1 MNPVDELNLLL
12 GIGPSRPQLPLTLRK
27 SGYVPVRSLGKGSY
41 GQALL
46 VFHEPQQQYFVVKH
60 LNLASMSS
68 RQRHDAH
75 NEINILQKLNHPNI
89 VRYVEYYEEHL
100 HLYIVME
107 YADGGDV
114 YSLLSSAQTA
124 RKMGAAGWIRGGVAA
139 SPRLAGSPP
148 SSAAAAG
155 LLSEPQIVS
164 LFVQTTMAVKYM
176 HDRRPLHRDIK
187 SSNIF
192 LTKNHVVKLGDFGI
206 STVLQ
211 STVAMA
217 STMCGTPCYFSP
229 ELCQGRPYNSKSDMW
244 ALGVLLYELCAGHV
258 PFESTTMKALMRDI
272 VHRQPPRIPDVY
284 SEELWELIVQLLQK
298 DARRRPDA
306 GQVLMSPV
314 LMKHVPDLIDQLVD
328 NKAAGGVPDADGAHR
343 DEASSAYAAAPPSPP
358 PRRVQEASPS
368 PAEASGRVAGN
379 PAPHTA
385 AVAALPVSS
394 SPASPSA
401 ARTAAKQAPSSKTQ
415 QQRGP
420 HGDGDGAGGS
430 SIEELV
436 ARFDAQKR
444 HIAEVKKSKSDCQA
458 ESQGTDGRGAV
469 PHLSGAEGSPR
480 LSPGAAAALQ
490 QQGLQMKGIGG
501 GGREAPIQPSV
512 AGAPKEAAAAAR
524 SRGTFMPPP
533 LPEALRSAGIADQRR
548 PLSPSITSS
557 PPSRQRE
564 GAAAAQIPSATN
576 ADAVQETRSR
586 RASEQKTRAQGPPAS
601 AQRGHI
607 GGTPSESA
615 APPSAARVASPAAG
629 ELSAML
635 SELSSWRERSVRRQ
649 QRQYGRRAHRD
660 GTSGKNGSE
669 AKPQRGA
676 AKADVHVPS
685 SQPST
690 APSASAGQPSQS
702 SKLSEHANTHESGAT
717 EDASS
722 LEPKR
727 GNAASRG
734 KQSQGGV
741 GRAQAGEAQG
751 ADTTGPLS
759 GATAVFLG
767 ANTRSSD
774 DDADGDRSAT
784 QSFVDAL
791 GTVLD
796 VDAVQAASAAAQ
808 QQQQRSPPPPP
819 PPPLTS
825 SQKVDE
831 ASCLFGGVPIQQQP
845 MEKGFAGTQDTI
857 DALQPPL
864 VTGTLFRHTSTRAMQ
879 AGTMRGTDAAAAAA
893 AAFDDGEGGTEGA
906 ADVHFTTSCL
916 CGRAATSN
924 GYLPMIYGS
933 FVCSCDVCVRF
944 TGAARGVEWLHLPG
958 VAHGLLPLLS
968 SLTPSE
974 APGGSSATVK
984 ATVGAGAAAAVVL
997 RGQAGG
1003 TPLKHDR
1010 GQAAEARGEGGS
1022 KANGTSPLSAQF
1034 PGVSLPYSSTASGT
1048 CVGDAAA
1055 AALDQA
1061 NIRAHCHCSQV
1072 QAPLQL
1078 EAEPGQ
1084 RQPAPHPPLSG
1095 LTGGDG
1101 GGAATSKAAVHI
1113 IYTCLTCGALVG
1125 MQHDDVEG
1133 LLLPKV
1139 TLDAQSLD
1147 ILASCAQAVGLD
1159 AAELIKAG

>member
-124 RKMGAAGWIRGGVAA
+124 REMGAAGWIRGGVAA
-139 SPRLAGSPP
+139 SPRLAGSPQ

-176 HDRRPLHRDIK
+176 HDRRLLHRDIK

-272 VHRQPPRIPDVY
+272 VHKQPPRIPAVY

-314 LMKHVPDLIDQLVD
+314 LMKHVPDLIDQLAD
-328 NKAAGGVPDADGAHR
+328 NKAAGGTPDADGAHR

-379 PAPHTA
+379 PAPSTA
-385 AVAALPVSS
+385 AAAALPVSS

-401 ARTAAKQAPSSKTQ
+401 ARTAAKQAPSSPSRAQ
-415 QQRGP
+415 QQRSP
-420 HGDGDGAGGS
+420 HGDGGGAGGS
-430 SIEELV
+430 STEELI

-444 HIAEVKKSKSDCQA
+444 HIAEAKKSKSGCQA

-469 PHLSGAEGSPR
+469 PHLSGAEGPPR

-490 QQGLQMKGIGG
+490 QQGLHIKGIGG
-501 GGREAPIQPSV
+501 GCREAPIQPSA

-524 SRGTFMPPP
+524 SRGSFMPPP

-564 GAAAAQIPSATN
+564 GAVAAQMPSATN

-601 AQRGHI
+601 GQRGHI
-607 GGTPSESA
+607 GDTPGESA
-615 APPSAARVASPAAG
+615 PPPSAARVASPAAG

-649 QRQYGRRAHRD
+649 QRQDGRRAHRD
-660 GTSGKNGSE
+660 GSE

-690 APSASAGQPSQS
+690 TPSASAAQPSQP

-722 LEPKR
+722 REPKR
-727 GNAASRG
+727 SNAASRG
-734 KQSQGGV
+734 KQPQGGG

-796 VDAVQAASAAAQ
+796 VDAVQAASVAAQ
-808 QQQQRSPPPPP
+808 QQQQ
-819 PPPLTS
+819 
-825 SQKVDE
+825 
-831 ASCLFGGVPIQQQP
+831 QP
-845 MEKGFAGTQDTI
+845 MKKDFPGTQDTI

-879 AGTMRGTDAAAAAA
+879 AGTMRGTDAAVAA
-893 AAFDDGEGGTEGA
+893 AAFDDGEGDTEGA
-906 ADVHFTTSCL
+906 ADVHFMTSCL

-924 GYLPMIYGS
+924 GCLPMIYGS

-944 TGAARGVEWLHLPG
+944 TGAARGVEWLHLPE

-968 SLTPSE
+968 SPTPSE
-974 APGGSSATVK
+974 APDGSFATVK
-984 ATVGAGAAAAVVL
+984 ATAGAGAAAAVVL

-1010 GQAAEARGEGGS
+1010 GQAAEARGECGS
-1022 KANGTSPLSAQF
+1022 KVNGTSPLPAQF

-1061 NIRAHCHCSQV
+1061 NIRAHYHCSQV

-1078 EAEPGQ
+1078 EAERGQ
-1084 RQPAPHPPLSG
+1084 RQPAPHPPLPG

-1101 GGAATSKAAVHI
+1101 GGAATSKAAVYI

-1125 MQHDDVEG
+1125 MQHDGVEG

-1147 ILASCAQAVGLD
+1147 ILASCAQAVALD
-1159 AAELIKAG
+1159 AAELTKAG